1 MLVFC
6 FCLILPFSCPFIL
19 PYCLLN
25 LIYQCLFIYS
35 SCMGSLIISFHYISK
50 MYKNACFNV
59 LLASFHFNKTCYF
72 ERFCP
77 FSALFFMVSLPLIN
91 GLLLYNNIDSRNIK
105 EVVFYYLLNFIL
117 CCVSNLTRTHF
128 C

>member
-25 LIYQCLFIYS
+25 LIYQCLFICV
-35 SCMGSLIISFHYISK
+35 SCMGNLIISFHNISK
-50 MYKNACFNV
+50 MFKNACFNV
-59 LLASFHFNKTCYF
+59 FLTSFHFNKTCYF

-77 FSALFFMVSLPLIN
+77 FSALFY
-91 GLLLYNNIDSRNIK
+91 GW
-105 EVVFYYLLNFIL
+105 FY
-117 CCVSNLTRTHF
+117 H
-128 C
+128 